1 MIASSIRLVNF
12 EPVAYRGFRI
22 KPIDHCSQPFWLDA
36 RWVTEGFIAISDTL
50 GHCMPGAM
58 WFRTVESARTG
69 IDCFL
74 AEGLDVIF
82 AACGLTAPAK
92 AQTPAA
98 MAKRSEAVQ
107 RFHERVRE
115 AVGHETV
122 SRTNDEAD
130 DPATQAL
137 LISEWVQFGDGG
149 MGSENCPCCTADRAR
164 LFHLDGCVHDAA
176 LSKAGYIT
184 PKQRDDARA
193 RIQPRT
199 AVPAAGRAPAVA
211 LTGKERRVLLGYL
224 DANTRGAPF
233 TSPRTAHHDTMVALS
248 KRGFMKGHKVG
259 SKTYWSILPAGMK
272 AITLPTTL
280 DRALRFSR
288 SSPVTAPG
296 AEMHDDLAELATF
309 GYVKSRAIAPAAA
322 GASRCWDIT
331 DAGQLV
337 LDLAE

>member
-1 MIASSIRLVNF
+1 MAATVSAAPAARDPRITKDDAERVAYRVGRLQEINWPDHQRPTLHDMIASSKRLASF
-12 EPVAYRGFRI
+12 EPIAYRGFRI

-82 AACGLTAPAK
+82 AACGPTAPAK

-184 PKQRDDARA
+184 PKQRDAARA

-199 AVPAAGRAPAVA
+199 AVPAA
-211 LTGKERRVLLGYL
+211 
-224 DANTRGAPF
+224 
-233 TSPRTAHHDTMVALS
+233 PR
-248 KRGFMKGHKVG
+248 
-259 SKTYWSILPAGMK
+259 P
-272 AITLPTTL
+272 
-280 DRALRFSR
+280 
-288 SSPVTAPG
+288 
-296 AEMHDDLAELATF
+296 
-309 GYVKSRAIAPAAA
+309 
-322 GASRCWDIT
+322 
-331 DAGQLV
+331 
-337 LDLAE
+337 